1 MLLEMTTELRRKLIE
16 KRQALG
22 ITVNEVAAELG
33 VKPMTIRRWESGE
46 TTHCIHALTP
56 LVTDFLEGKYDERFP
71 ISGMPSAL
79 SLEQEALKEQIR
91 HLVHLYLEARE
102 HPAVRHHI
110 LTGLH
115 QIASGTQNSQ
125 APGKP

>member
-33 VKPMTIRRWESGE
+33 VKAMTVRRWESGE
-46 TTHCIHALTP
+46 TTRCIHALAP
-56 LVTDFLEGKYDERFP
+56 LVTDFLAGKYDERFP
-71 ISGMPSAL
+71 VSGRPSAL
-79 SLEQEALKEQIR
+79 SQEREALKEQIR
-91 HLVHLYLEARE
+91 RLVHLYLEARE
-102 HPAVRHHI
+102 HPEVRRHI

-115 QIASGTQNSQ
+115 QIAST
-125 APGKP
+125 PGITGK